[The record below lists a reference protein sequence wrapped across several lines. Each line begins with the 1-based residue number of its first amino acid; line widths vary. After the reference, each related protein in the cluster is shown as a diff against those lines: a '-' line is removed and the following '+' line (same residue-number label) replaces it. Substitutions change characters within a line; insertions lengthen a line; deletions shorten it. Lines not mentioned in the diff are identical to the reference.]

1 MTWIEA
7 SSTPGHPLLIQ
18 VHHDR
23 ASARC
28 LCGWGLSNATTL
40 KTVRDRH
47 RQHLQKAA
55 GQGGSAHPTDIQATR
70 VRDTSAPVAPTSRNI
85 PRLQRRCWDSHAVV
99 SLAATQGANMASQ
112 HTPADDI
119 VYDLVSIQYHALQA
133 AQTYGKYLED
143 TEGHEDVAEFIRQCQ
158 QQDSDRA
165 MRCHELLAQLTKSG
179 IG

>member
-1 MTWIEA
+1 
-7 SSTPGHPLLIQ
+7 
-18 VHHDR
+18 
-23 ASARC
+23 
-28 LCGWGLSNATTL
+28 
-40 KTVRDRH
+40 
-47 RQHLQKAA
+47 
-55 GQGGSAHPTDIQATR
+55 
-70 VRDTSAPVAPTSRNI
+70 
-85 PRLQRRCWDSHAVV
+85 
-99 SLAATQGANMASQ
+99 MASQ